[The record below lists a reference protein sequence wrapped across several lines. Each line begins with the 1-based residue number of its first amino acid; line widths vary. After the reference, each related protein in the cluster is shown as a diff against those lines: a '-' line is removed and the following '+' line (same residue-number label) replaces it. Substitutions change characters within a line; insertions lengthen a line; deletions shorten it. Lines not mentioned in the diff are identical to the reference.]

1 MSHALQSPSTEV
13 APGIHRLTGGVV
25 NFYLVEQS
33 GGLTLVDVGTPGDW
47 RLFLRALDGLGRR
60 LDDLDAVVL
69 THAHP
74 DHTGFA
80 ERARRGGPASV
91 WVHNDDVAVAQGA
104 KPGRS
109 DAGLARY
116 LARTEFYRTMISLSR
131 RKGATIIPVVEVSSF
146 AAGDVLDVPG
156 KPRAVHTP
164 GHTPGNAALHFEDQD
179 AVICGDTL
187 ITHNPLTGRA
197 GPQVMPSGFNR
208 DTLQALDSLSA
219 LEHLNAEILLP
230 GHGEPW
236 HGPISQAVQL
246 ARAAGPS

>member
-33 GGLTLVDVGTPGDW
+33 GGLTLVDAGTPGDW

-80 ERARRGGPASV
+80 ERARREGPASV
-91 WVHNDDVAVAQGA
+91 WVHNDDAAVAQGA

-131 RKGATIIPVVEVSSF
+131 RKGAKIIPVVEVSSF

-156 KPRAVHTP
+156 KPRAVHAP
-164 GHTPGNAALHFEDQD
+164 GHTPGNAALYFEDQD

-208 DTLQALDSLSA
+208 DTPQALDSLSA